1 MTSPLELF
9 CDRSL
14 GHHKVP
20 HRLRQVHSAVIA
32 HDDVFAQDTDDEVWL
47 KIAGE
52 RGWVVLTR
60 DDRIRYRPSEQRALI
75 EAGTAVFCLNPS
87 KGMTAEEWAEAFVAA
102 LPKILT
108 TVAKNPSG
116 GYIMGVNR
124 NGKLRHLFPKS
135 PVAG

>member
-1 MTSPLELF
+1 MTWQPELF

-14 GHHKVP
+14 GHRKVP
-20 HRLRQVHSAVIA
+20 ERLRQVHPVVIA
-32 HDDVFAQDTDDEVWL
+32 HDDLFPQDTDDQVWL

-60 DDRIRYRPSEQRALI
+60 DDRIRYRPAEQRALI

-87 KGMTAEEWAEAFVAA
+87 KGMTAEEWAEAFAAA
-102 LPKILT
+102 LPKILS

-116 GYIMGVNR
+116 GYIMGINKK
-124 NGKLRHLFPKS
+124 GKLRHLFPKS
-135 PVAG
+135 P

>member
-1 MTSPLELF
+1 MRSPPEFF

-47 KIAGE
+47 RKAGE
-52 RGWVVLTR
+52 RGWVVLSR
-60 DDRIRYRPSEQRALI
+60 DDRIRYRPAEQRALI

-87 KGMTAEEWAEAFVAA
+87 KGMTAEELSARLAKTWSRCWTDMEA
-102 LPKILT
+102 PGSRWGSISSRT
-108 TVAKNPSG
+108 
-116 GYIMGVNR
+116 
-124 NGKLRHLFPKS
+124 
-135 PVAG
+135 PVSQRTDEL

>member
-60 DDRIRYRPSEQRALI
+60 DDRIRYRPSEQRALV
-75 EAGTAVFCLNPS
+75 EAGTAV
-87 KGMTAEEWAEAFVAA
+87 TAEEWAEAFVAA
-102 LPKILT
+102 LPKILRS
-108 TVAKNPSG
+108 VAKNPSG

-135 PVAG
+135 PVAD

>member
-1 MTSPLELF
+1 MRSPPEFF

-20 HRLRQVHSAVIA
+20 DRLRQVHSAVIA

-47 KIAGE
+47 RKAGE

-60 DDRIRYRPSEQRALI
+60 DDRIRYRPAEQRALI
-75 EAGTAVFCLNPS
+75 EAETAVFCLNPS
-87 KGMTAEEWAEAFVAA
+87 KEMTAEEWAEAFVA
-102 LPKILT
+102 LPKILR

-124 NGKLRHLFPKS
+124 KGKLRHLFPKS